1 MTAEE
6 YDILKSHVEHSISII
21 RHLPSLDYVIPS
33 VVAHHERWD
42 GRGYP
47 RGINRNEIPIGG
59 RCLAIADSFDAMIS
73 ERSYKPAF
81 TTEFACNEI
90 LAQAAKQ
97 FDPQLAVLFVNMV
110 RDKAI
115 AVNGGQEQSRY

>member
-1 MTAEE
+1 
-6 YDILKSHVEHSISII
+6 
-21 RHLPSLDYVIPS
+21 
-33 VVAHHERWD
+33 
-42 GRGYP
+42 
-47 RGINRNEIPIGG
+47 
-59 RCLAIADSFDAMIS
+59 MIS